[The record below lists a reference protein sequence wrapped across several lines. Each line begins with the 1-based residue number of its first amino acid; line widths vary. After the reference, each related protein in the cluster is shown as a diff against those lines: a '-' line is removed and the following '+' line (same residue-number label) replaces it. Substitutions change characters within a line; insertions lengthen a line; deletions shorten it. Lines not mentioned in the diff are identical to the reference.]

1 MKKII
6 AAIVMTVCMVSA
18 TFALDFEVGARGNF
32 GRNLSTD
39 MDSTWTEIADT
50 TMETPFEFGFGAYA
64 NFALLGGLGVQ
75 AELNLTKSKIQFNNP
90 TISNPDYTTYDYDTW
105 LLDVPVMAWLN
116 LDLWKFTVGFGAG
129 VNFAFD
135 LNAGSLSEVYEET
148 KSLVKDNVFKMGF
161 VCGADF
167 KFYITNHIGLVLDAR
182 WIIDFQKKTATYD
195 TGTPIGGIDYP
206 TIEFQRNSFYAG
218 IGLEFKFF

>member
-18 TFALDFEVGARGNF
+18 TFALDFSIGARGNF

-39 MDSTWTEIADT
+39 MDTTWTELANTKMD
-50 TMETPFEFGFGAYA
+50 TPFEFGFGAYT

-75 AELNLTKSKIQFNNP
+75 AELNLTKSKIQFTNP
-90 TISNPDYTTYDYDTW
+90 GQPTEYVTADYDTW
-105 LLDVPVMAWLN
+105 LLDVPVMVWLN
-116 LDLWKFTVGFGAG
+116 LDVWRLTVGFGAG

-135 LNAGSLSEVYEET
+135 LQAGSISDLYAQT
-148 KSLVKDNVFKMGF
+148 KDAVKDNIFKMGF

-167 KFYITNHIGLVLDAR
+167 KFYITNNIGLVLDAR
-182 WIIDFQKKTATYD
+182 WIIDFKKKTASY
-195 TGTPIGGIDYP
+195 PIMDGVDIDYP
-206 TIEFQRNSFYAG
+206 TVEFQRNSFYAG
-218 IGLEFKFF
+218 LGLEFKFF

>member
-18 TFALDFEVGARGNF
+18 TFALDFSIGARGNF

-39 MDSTWTEIADT
+39 MDTTWAELANTKMD
-50 TMETPFEFGFGAYA
+50 TPFEFGFGAYT

-75 AELNLTKSKIQFNNP
+75 AELNLTKSKIQFTNP
-90 TISNPDYTTYDYDTW
+90 GQPTEYVTADYDTW
-105 LLDVPVMAWLN
+105 LLDVPVMVWLN
-116 LDLWKFTVGFGAG
+116 LDVWRLTVGFGAG

-135 LNAGSLSEVYEET
+135 LQAGSISDLYAQT
-148 KSLVKDNVFKMGF
+148 KDAVKDNIFKMGF

-167 KFYITNHIGLVLDAR
+167 KFYITNNIGLVLDAR
-182 WIIDFQKKTATYD
+182 WIIDFKKKTASY
-195 TGTPIGGIDYP
+195 PIMDGVDIDYP
-206 TIEFQRNSFYAG
+206 TVEFQRNSFYAG
-218 IGLEFKFF
+218 LGLEFKFF

>member
-18 TFALDFEVGARGNF
+18 TFALDFSIGARGNL

-39 MDSTWTEIADT
+39 MESSWSEIAST
-50 TMETPFEFGFGAYA
+50 TMETPFEFGFGAYT

-75 AELNLTKSKIQFNNP
+75 AELNLTKSKIQFNDSTQDP
-90 TISNPDYTTYDYDTW
+90 GYQTADYDTW
-105 LLDVPVMAWLN
+105 LLDVPVMVWLN
-116 LDLWKFTVGFGAG
+116 LDVWRMTVGFGAG

-135 LNAGSLSEVYEET
+135 LQAGSISDLYAQT
-148 KSLVKDNVFKMGF
+148 KDAVKDNIFKMGF

-167 KFYITNHIGLVLDAR
+167 KFYVTNNIGIVLDAR
-182 WIIDFQKKTATYD
+182 IKKKNYELKFIFLIQKY
-195 TGTPIGGIDYP
+195 
-206 TIEFQRNSFYAG
+206 
-218 IGLEFKFF
+218 